1 MVQSRAVIRCINVIF
16 GVCFGLLMFRL
27 TLGPNYDYPALYTHV
42 VWILLYPISVLRNYS
57 NLSIYVL
64 FYTIFWLYVF
74 VVKIVVLEAPFR
86 RTLLKTLV
94 WMLVMALPFLPFGVE
109 YFSLAIYMTTISSYL
124 LRLLPFIALL
134 ATLFLANR
142 FYFNQS
148 YLFAGAWTLVN
159 FLLVIVVI
167 TLSDLLPVIKSQIFF
182 HALGYRL
189 SLANSIISDSPLFAL
204 LIIICLSVFYLFI
217 FENQF
222 LRLPFR
228 KTTLTSIITPIGMLI
243 ALSFVLMIMRDD
255 FRRYRYFDYQGG
267 IATVYFAKYDDRQ
280 ILSFDEA
287 QFSLSSSRYS
297 VFYPFGKF
305 NIQDTLR
312 RHADDILR
320 MKIIEGLDY
329 YRLERITKIIAHGPR
344 DETIYERLKGV
355 IDGKR
360 YRLPQGFKP
369 WAEYIE
375 RRYRTPTRDIV
386 VTGWIVIN
394 GHPLENTEFFVN
406 KIAVGNRRAIEPI
419 WQGRTDS
426 RGQFQFTCYKDIE
439 VDRAYFGVIF
449 LLPEKLI
456 GRNIDYLQVTHPL
469 PGFSEPGSYVLDTV
483 RIKTGSKD
491 RGIFFKEL
499 SIRTSSPADSFLL
512 LLPPLDQGTS
522 VRFAGSVS
530 ISGTVDDVTVDP
542 QPGLSDTVMLE
553 KMIERLKGSGF
564 YLKDS
569 VGTVLVEIK

>member
-1 MVQSRAVIRCINVIF
+1 MAQGRIAIRCINVIF
-16 GVCFGLLMFRL
+16 GILFGLLMFRL
-27 TLGPNYDYPALYTHV
+27 ALGPHYDYPALYTHI
-42 VWILLYPISVLRNYS
+42 VWVLLYPISILRDYS

-74 VVKIVVLEAPFR
+74 MVKIVVLEAPFR
-86 RTLLKTLV
+86 KTLLRTLI
-94 WMLVMALPFLPFGVE
+94 WMLVMALPFLPFGIE

-134 ATLFLANR
+134 AALFLANR

-189 SLANSIISDSPLFAL
+189 SLANSFVSGSPLFAL
-204 LIIICLSVFYLFI
+204 LIIICLAVFYVFI

-228 KTTLTSIITPIGMLI
+228 KTTLISIVTPIGILI

-280 ILSFDEA
+280 ILSFDDSK
-287 QFSLSSSRYS
+287 FTLSSSRYS

-305 NIQDTLR
+305 DIQDTLR
-312 RHADDILR
+312 KHADDILR
-320 MKIIEGLDY
+320 MKVIEGLDY
-329 YRLERITKIIAHGPR
+329 YRLERITTIIAHGAR
-344 DETIYERLKGV
+344 DETIYRQLQRV

-369 WAEYIE
+369 WAEYIN
-375 RRYRTPTRDIV
+375 RRYRTPSRDIV
-386 VTGWIVIN
+386 VTGWIMIN
-394 GHPLENTEFFVN
+394 ERPLESTEFFVN
-406 KIAVGNRRAIEPI
+406 KIAIGNRRAVEPI
-419 WQGRTDS
+419 WQGRTDAH
-426 RGQFQFTCYKDIE
+426 GQFQFTCYRDVE
-439 VDRAYFGVIF
+439 VDQSHFGVIF
-449 LLPEKLI
+449 LLPESLI
-456 GRNIDYLQVTHPL
+456 GRNVDYLKVVHPL
-469 PGFSEPGSYVLDTV
+469 SGFSEPGTYVLDTV
-483 RIKTGSKD
+483 RIRTEISD
-491 RGIFFKEL
+491 REMSFKEL
-499 SIRTSSPADSFLL
+499 SIRTSSPPDSFLL
-512 LLPPLDQGTS
+512 LLPSFDRGTL
-522 VRFAGSVS
+522 VRFAGTVSVS
-530 ISGTVDDVTVDP
+530 GMVDDVTVDP
-542 QPGLSDTVMLE
+542 EPQLSDTVMIE
-553 KMIERLKGSGF
+553 EMVERLRGSEF
-564 YLKDS
+564 YLRDT
-569 VGTVLVEIK
+569 VGTFLIEIK